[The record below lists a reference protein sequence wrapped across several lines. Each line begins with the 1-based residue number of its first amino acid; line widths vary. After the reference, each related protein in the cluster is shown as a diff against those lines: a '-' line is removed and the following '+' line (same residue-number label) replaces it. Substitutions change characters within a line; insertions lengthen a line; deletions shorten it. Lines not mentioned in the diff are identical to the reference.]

1 MAASLKGLENSMQVD
16 GDGKWNKK
24 TENSVSNIPGAFRIN
39 VPTCYRET
47 EYLSRAINVFITECL
62 LFSVASFFKSLIQLF
77 LIRLFQNNEFDQACK
92 RLNQFLNYIISILR
106 YLHIS

>member
-1 MAASLKGLENSMQVD
+1 MAASLKGLENFMQVD
-16 GDGKWNKK
+16 GDGKWKKKINKKK
-24 TENSVSNIPGAFRIN
+24 TENSVSNITGAFRIN

-47 EYLSRAINVFITECL
+47 EYLSRAINVFISECL

-92 RLNQFLNYIISILR
+92 RLNQFLNHII
-106 YLHIS
+106 